1 MGRGLL
7 IKAATVTLLSLAV
20 TPIATSVAS
29 GITSSNNKITP
40 PHKSINLIR

>member
-29 GITSSNNKITP
+29 GITSSNNKIAP
-40 PHKSINLIR
+40 PHKSINFIK